1 MPNKRRIRRVVTVLL
16 AAVFAGAPATAPAVA
31 APAGI
36 PTPEQDSFYAPPA
49 ELPAAPGVVIRSRT
63 VTDLDFLTPLAAHA
77 WQVLYRSTSALG
89 QPVAVS
95 GTVLVPTTPWTAG
108 PRPLVTFAF
117 GGHGFASHCAPSYK
131 MRTGTEDQLDFI
143 KLALAQGWAVVATD
157 YERLGTPGPHTLG
170 VGPSEA
176 HAVLDAARAAQRLS
190 DAGLRQDAPVGI
202 AGYSQGGQASAWAA
216 ELQPSYAPEL
226 DVRGTSSGGV
236 MADVGEMAKTLDGGL
251 ASSMELAVLV
261 GHGSAYPDLDLDGVL
276 NDAGRSMAA
285 RLSSS
290 CLLELELEYSFRRLD
305 DFTTVGDLLNT
316 PLWRAR
322 LDQDVLGRN
331 TPRAPIMIYIGT
343 LDEVVPV
350 PRAEQLYHDYCARGI
365 PVTWRPMPLLNH
377 GSADRIGAR
386 GAVDWLAG
394 RFADAPVDNS
404 CGT

>member
-1 MPNKRRIRRVVTVLL
+1 MATVLL
-16 AAVFAGAPATAPAVA
+16 AAMLAGTLATAPAVA

-36 PTPEQDSFYAPPA
+36 PTPEQDPFYAPPA
-49 ELPAAPGVVIRSRT
+49 ALPAEPGAVIRSRM
-63 VTDLDFLTPLAAHA
+63 VTDLDFLTPLLARA

-89 QPVAVS
+89 QPIAVS

-117 GGHGFASHCAPSYK
+117 GGHGFAPHCAPSYK
-131 MRTGTEDQLDFI
+131 MRTGTDDQLDII
-143 KLALAQGWAVVATD
+143 KLALAKGWAVVATD

-190 DAGLRQDAPVGI
+190 DAGLRPDAPLGI

-226 DVRGTSSGGV
+226 DVRGASSGGV
-236 MADVGEMAKTLDGGL
+236 MADVGGMAKTLDGGL
-251 ASSMELAVLV
+251 ASGIELAILV

-276 NDAGRSMAA
+276 NNAGRSMAA
-285 RLSSS
+285 GLSSL
-290 CLLELELEYSFRRLD
+290 CLLDLELGYSFRRLD
-305 DFTTVGDLLNT
+305 DFTTVGDLLDT
-316 PLWRAR
+316 PRWRAR

-331 TPRAPIMIYIGT
+331 TPGAPIMIYIGT

-350 PRAEQLYHDYCARGI
+350 QRTEQLYHDYCARGI

-377 GSADRIGAR
+377 GFADRIGAR
-386 GAVDWLAG
+386 GAVDWLAD
-394 RFADAPVDNS
+394 RFAGAPVDDS
-404 CGT
+404 CGR